1 MNGRRGQGRVLRKE
15 VYVFY
20 GTRAKEKDLA
30 TLLALGSLRGLGLG
44 SLGGSNLLALS
55 ALGRSGGSL
64 LLEVLLLLLPFLDL
78 LEGSLLSGS
87 TDLRPLSALLLDL
100 VEGGT
105 DDVPLYLHDLP
116 GLLLLDLGGGAL
128 LVDAP
133 VHGRPE
139 HLAGV
144 ALLEESLLGLGVD
157 EDEGLHVGTG
167 IATAMTRVDL
177 VPGELADF
185 SLHFVPH

>member
-105 DDVPLYLHDLP
+105 DDVPLHLHDLP
-116 GLLLLDLGGGAL
+116 GLLLLDLGGGTL

-139 HLAGV
+139 HLTGV

-157 EDEGLHVGTG
+157 E
-167 IATAMTRVDL
+167 
-177 VPGELADF
+177 
-185 SLHFVPH
+185 

>member
-1 MNGRRGQGRVLRKE
+1 MIMMMIIRI
-15 VYVFY
+15 
-20 GTRAKEKDLA
+20 
-30 TLLALGSLRGLGLG
+30 
-44 SLGGSNLLALS
+44 GGES
-55 ALGRSGGSL
+55 
-64 LLEVLLLLLPFLDL
+64 V

-105 DDVPLYLHDLP
+105 DDVPLHLHDLP

-139 HLAGV
+139 HLTGV

-177 VPGELADF
+177 VPRELADF
-185 SLHFVPH
+185 SPNGIKLTFERICC